1 MILRLLQLLLILAVV
16 RAVWRLAKGVLE
28 GAGFQR
34 VDGPAGAR
42 GSAKV
47 GVRLERDPVCGTY
60 VSPASAPVLRMG
72 GETLYFCSDKC
83 RREWERR

>member
-1 MILRLLQLLLILAVV
+1 MIFRLLQLLLILAVV

-28 GAGFQR
+28 GAGYQR
-34 VDGPAGAR
+34 VDGPRSA
-42 GSAKV
+42 AKV

-60 VSPASAPVLRMG
+60 VSPAKAPVLRMG

>member
-28 GAGFQR
+28 GAGYQR
-34 VDGPAGAR
+34 VDGAR
-42 GSAKV
+42 GSATV
-47 GVRLERDPVCGTY
+47 GVRLVRDPVCGTY
-60 VSPASAPVLRMG
+60 VSPAKAPVLRMG